1 MERGEM
7 EEEEKGV
14 SSGQQGLAPA
24 GDPLREHAECA
35 SQLSFQWWQIVASL
49 CSLLSPVGGGLP
61 PGAPALAISPG
72 LGPALTPARA
82 SKLQRHSIVR
92 LITFVTGSKC

>member
-1 MERGEM
+1 MERGEV

-35 SQLSFQWWQIVASL
+35 SQLSFQRWQIVASL

-61 PGAPALAISPG
+61 PGAPTSGHLPWSWPCSDTCKGIKTPVALHCQVDHLS
-72 LGPALTPARA
+72 
-82 SKLQRHSIVR
+82 HW
-92 LITFVTGSKC
+92 